1 MSDSTL
7 TGNAPVRRNI
17 TRKNVIIGLL
27 LLLFVLIALWCHG
40 RPGSEL
46 GLLGFTPLVA
56 LAILSLIGVD
66 IVLAVIS
73 SIIIAMIMTST
84 GLPEMG
90 TMLAKS
96 TGSFIATV
104 GLIIMLGAGVGEVAT
119 RTGAAVELVKFVV
132 HRIGLSSQT
141 RVKFGIVASSIL
153 ICGSLGT
160 MAGGNAII
168 VAVIIP
174 VAAAVRL
181 TPPTVA
187 ALMMTAGSV
196 GLFTGPFTPST
207 VTILSLGGLS
217 YPDYLLY
224 VGLPMSAV
232 TLLAGWV
239 MAGRIQK
246 MTEGKLRYDVDL
258 ADDEIIQVSGSQEG
272 FAHIGFAFAGP
283 NDLILAPDPGY
294 PIFTFGPLMTGATIA
309 LYPLREENNWQ
320 LDFNDIPEDIAE
332 RAKAIVVSYPN
343 NPTTAVADRA
353 FYEKLVLFAREHNMI
368 VLHDNAYSDLMLDGT
383 DGLSFLSIPG
393 AKEVGVEFNSLS
405 KTYNLTGMRVSF
417 VVGNRE
423 LIARFR
429 AFRSQIDYGTFYP
442 IQAGA
447 VAALNGPQDIV
458 MRNRKGYM
466 ARRDALCGGLRSIGW
481 NVPDAQGTMFV
492 WAKVPEG
499 YASSAEFAL
508 DLLEKT
514 GVIVVPGS
522 AFGRHGEGYVR
533 MALVVPPERMQEA
546 VRRIAESGILNR

>member
-7 TGNAPVRRNI
+7 TGNAPVRQNI

-187 ALMMTAGSV
+187 ALMMTAGFRWAV
-196 GLFTGPFTPST
+196 YRAFHPQHRDDPQPRW
-207 VTILSLGGLS
+207 VELSGLS
-217 YPDYLLY
+217 A
-224 VGLPMSAV
+224 VRWSADERGH
-232 TLLAGWV
+232 A
-239 MAGRIQK
+239 AGRLGNGG
-246 MTEGKLRYDVDL
+246 TD
-258 ADDEIIQVSGSQEG
+258 
-272 FAHIGFAFAGP
+272 
-283 NDLILAPDPGY
+283 
-294 PIFTFGPLMTGATIA
+294 
-309 LYPLREENNWQ
+309 
-320 LDFNDIPEDIAE
+320 PEDD
-332 RAKAIVVSYPN
+332 RRQ
-343 NPTTAVADRA
+343 TA
-353 FYEKLVLFAREHNMI
+353 L
-368 VLHDNAYSDLMLDGT
+368 
-383 DGLSFLSIPG
+383 
-393 AKEVGVEFNSLS
+393 
-405 KTYNLTGMRVSF
+405 
-417 VVGNRE
+417 
-423 LIARFR
+423 
-429 AFRSQIDYGTFYP
+429 
-442 IQAGA
+442 
-447 VAALNGPQDIV
+447 
-458 MRNRKGYM
+458 
-466 ARRDALCGGLRSIGW
+466 
-481 NVPDAQGTMFV
+481 
-492 WAKVPEG
+492 
-499 YASSAEFAL
+499 
-508 DLLEKT
+508 
-514 GVIVVPGS
+514 
-522 AFGRHGEGYVR
+522 
-533 MALVVPPERMQEA
+533 
-546 VRRIAESGILNR
+546 

>member
-7 TGNAPVRRNI
+7 AGNTLARRNI

-27 LLLFVLIALWCHG
+27 LVLFVLTAWWCHG
-40 RPGSEL
+40 RPSNEL

-56 LAILSLIGVD
+56 LAVLSLVGVD

-141 RVKFGIVASSIL
+141 RVKFGIVVSSIL

-232 TLLAGWV
+232 TLFSGMSMQML
-239 MAGRIQK
+239 
-246 MTEGKLRYDVDL
+246 
-258 ADDEIIQVSGSQEG
+258 VS
-272 FAHIGFAFAGP
+272 A
-283 NDLILAPDPGY
+283 
-294 PIFTFGPLMTGATIA
+294 
-309 LYPLREENNWQ
+309 
-320 LDFNDIPEDIAE
+320 
-332 RAKAIVVSYPN
+332 
-343 NPTTAVADRA
+343 
-353 FYEKLVLFAREHNMI
+353 
-368 VLHDNAYSDLMLDGT
+368 
-383 DGLSFLSIPG
+383 
-393 AKEVGVEFNSLS
+393 
-405 KTYNLTGMRVSF
+405 
-417 VVGNRE
+417 
-423 LIARFR
+423 
-429 AFRSQIDYGTFYP
+429 
-442 IQAGA
+442 
-447 VAALNGPQDIV
+447 
-458 MRNRKGYM
+458 
-466 ARRDALCGGLRSIGW
+466 
-481 NVPDAQGTMFV
+481 
-492 WAKVPEG
+492 
-499 YASSAEFAL
+499 
-508 DLLEKT
+508 
-514 GVIVVPGS
+514 
-522 AFGRHGEGYVR
+522 
-533 MALVVPPERMQEA
+533 
-546 VRRIAESGILNR
+546 

>member
-7 TGNAPVRRNI
+7 TGNAPVRQNI

-181 TPPTVA
+181 TRQRRRADDDRRFRWAVYRAFHPQYRDDPQPRWVE
-187 ALMMTAGSV
+187 L
-196 GLFTGPFTPST
+196 P
-207 VTILSLGGLS
+207 GLS
-217 YPDYLLY
+217 A
-224 VGLPMSAV
+224 VRWSADERGH
-232 TLLAGWV
+232 A
-239 MAGRIQK
+239 AGRLGNGG
-246 MTEGKLRYDVDL
+246 TD
-258 ADDEIIQVSGSQEG
+258 
-272 FAHIGFAFAGP
+272 
-283 NDLILAPDPGY
+283 
-294 PIFTFGPLMTGATIA
+294 
-309 LYPLREENNWQ
+309 
-320 LDFNDIPEDIAE
+320 PEDD
-332 RAKAIVVSYPN
+332 RRQ
-343 NPTTAVADRA
+343 TA
-353 FYEKLVLFAREHNMI
+353 L
-368 VLHDNAYSDLMLDGT
+368 
-383 DGLSFLSIPG
+383 
-393 AKEVGVEFNSLS
+393 
-405 KTYNLTGMRVSF
+405 
-417 VVGNRE
+417 
-423 LIARFR
+423 
-429 AFRSQIDYGTFYP
+429 
-442 IQAGA
+442 
-447 VAALNGPQDIV
+447 
-458 MRNRKGYM
+458 
-466 ARRDALCGGLRSIGW
+466 
-481 NVPDAQGTMFV
+481 
-492 WAKVPEG
+492 
-499 YASSAEFAL
+499 
-508 DLLEKT
+508 
-514 GVIVVPGS
+514 
-522 AFGRHGEGYVR
+522 
-533 MALVVPPERMQEA
+533 
-546 VRRIAESGILNR
+546 